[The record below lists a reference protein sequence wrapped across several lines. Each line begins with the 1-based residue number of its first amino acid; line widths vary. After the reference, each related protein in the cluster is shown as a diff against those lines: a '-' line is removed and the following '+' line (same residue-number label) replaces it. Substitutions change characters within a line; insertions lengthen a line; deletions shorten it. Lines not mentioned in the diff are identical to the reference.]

1 MKVILLE
8 DVKGVGKQNTI
19 HEVKDGYAVNY
30 LIPRR
35 LAVYYNLKNENELK
49 NKLDRLNKEEEAR
62 KIKANELKEKIQ
74 ALVLTFSLKTNH
86 GLTFGSISQ
95 KQIVE
100 ALKKE
105 GINVE
110 HTALNKSIKLGIGEH
125 IVQVRLYKDIN
136 ADLKINVVQEN

>member
-105 GINVE
+105 RINVE

-136 ADLKINVVQEN
+136 ADLKINVIQEN